1 MQCEIYISLYNSYF
15 TTNIDSKLVH
25 PSTTKQVLP
34 IFKRIKIIP
43 SSKFP
48 DALIEKKDHNNEN
61 F

>member
-1 MQCEIYISLYNSYF
+1 MQCEIYIWLYNSFF

-25 PSTTKQVLP
+25 PSTIKQVLP
-34 IFKRIKIIP
+34 IFQRIKIIP
-43 SSKFP
+43 SSKFA